1 MLVWAYHQKVSRLK
15 NVAEKLKIR
24 YGKNKTISVRVKG
37 RLDPI
42 SYARRHLGQMKQDY
56 NKFVTKNASVVVV
69 TPHDIEKTSKYFSKN
84 NLPFYGIPD
93 PDHKVAN
100 LYKQQWK
107 LTKLGL
113 MPALFVIDRAG
124 EIVFSYYSKNMK
136 DIPANDVVIGVLEN

>member
-1 MLVWAYHQKVSRLK
+1 
-15 NVAEKLKIR
+15 
-24 YGKNKTISVRVKG
+24 
-37 RLDPI
+37 
-42 SYARRHLGQMKQDY
+42 MKQDY
-56 NKFVTKNASVVVV
+56 NKFVGKNAKVVVV
-69 TPHDIEKTSKYFSKN
+69 TPHDIEKTSKYFLKN

-113 MPALFVIDRAG
+113 MPAMFVINKAG

-136 DIPANDVVIGVLEN
+136 DIPANNLVMDLL

>member
-1 MLVWAYHQKVSRLK
+1 
-15 NVAEKLKIR
+15 
-24 YGKNKTISVRVKG
+24 
-37 RLDPI
+37 
-42 SYARRHLGQMKQDY
+42 MKQDY
-56 NKFVTKNASVVVV
+56 NKFIAKNAIVVVV
-69 TPHDIEKTSKYFSKN
+69 TPHDIEKTSKYFSNN

-93 PDHKVAN
+93 PDHKVAS

-113 MPALFVIDRAG
+113 MPALFVINREG

>member
-1 MLVWAYHQKVSRLK
+1 
-15 NVAEKLKIR
+15 
-24 YGKNKTISVRVKG
+24 
-37 RLDPI
+37 
-42 SYARRHLGQMKQDY
+42 MKQDY
-56 NKFVTKNASVVVV
+56 NKFIAKNASVVVV
-69 TPHDIEKTSKYFSKN
+69 TPHDAEKTSKYFLKN

-124 EIVFSYYSKNMK
+124 KIVFSYYSKSMK
-136 DIPANDVVIGVLEN
+136 DIPANNIVIGFWEN